1 MIETAYPT
9 RTCEEG
15 EAETSRRYTL
25 TTESG
30 YEVTVERLTEGDLR
44 RSLSEFEAK
53 YGMTSKEF
61 VKRWSAGELD
71 CAVMDYFKWESC
83 CYSLA
88 MVYGADELKVP
99 NQGVGELRFEYPPGD
114 ALKV

>member
-9 RTCEEG
+9 RTREEG

-25 TTESG
+25 ITESG
-30 YEVTVERLTEGDLR
+30 YEVKVERLTEDDLR

-61 VKRWSAGELD
+61 VKRWSGGELD
-71 CAVMDYFKWESC
+71 CAVMDYFEWEAC
-83 CYSLA
+83 CDSLA
-88 MVYGADELKVP
+88 RVYGEEELW
-99 NQGVGELRFEYPPGD
+99 FEYPAGD
-114 ALKV
+114 ALEV

>member
-9 RTCEEG
+9 QAREEG

-25 TTESG
+25 MTESG
-30 YEVTVERLTEGDLR
+30 CEITVKRLTEDDLR
-44 RSLSEFEAK
+44 RNLREFEAK
-53 YGMTSKEF
+53 YGMSSKEF

-88 MVYGADELKVP
+88 RVYGEDELKVP
-99 NQGVGELRFEYPPGD
+99 NQGVGELI
-114 ALKV
+114 L

>member
-1 MIETAYPT
+1 MAKTAYPAQT
-9 RTCEEG
+9 RAGG
-15 EAETSRRYTL
+15 ETEKPRRYTL

-30 YEVTVERLTEGDLR
+30 YEVTVKRLTEGDLR
-44 RSLSEFEAK
+44 RNLREFEAK

-88 MVYGADELKVP
+88 RVYGEEELEAP
-99 NQGVGELRFEYPPGD
+99 NQGVGELM
-114 ALKV
+114 L

>member
-1 MIETAYPT
+1 MIETAYPI
-9 RTCEEG
+9 
-15 EAETSRRYTL
+15 
-25 TTESG
+25 
-30 YEVTVERLTEGDLR
+30 TVKRLTEDDLR
-44 RSLSEFEAK
+44 RSLREFEAK

-88 MVYGADELKVP
+88 RVYGEEELEVA
-99 NQGVGELRFEYPPGD
+99 NQGVGELI
-114 ALKV
+114 L